1 MRKEDLII
9 CFQDTVEKSNSDSLG
24 ERTARAI
31 KSNHVYKEGFISD
44 VKHCN
49 ESAYIDVISG

>member
-1 MRKEDLII
+1 MGKEDLII
-9 CFQDTVEKSNSDSLG
+9 CFQENVEKSNSDSLG

-31 KSNHVYKEGFISD
+31 KSNRVYMEGFVSP
-44 VKHCN
+44 VKHRN